1 MRGPLMKNP
10 TLLMGIAT
18 LVFLVVAFRLRH
30 PILLV
35 TAGIF
40 LIITY
45 QRFLHNYRL
54 HRTQKAKLQQ
64 REDAIDVPSREIR
77 EEEHNP

>member
-1 MRGPLMKNP
+1 MRNPLMKNP

-45 QRFLHNYRL
+45 QRFLNNYRL
-54 HRTQKAKLQQ
+54 HRTKKAKLQ
-64 REDAIDVPSREIR
+64 RMEDAIDVPSREVK
-77 EEEHNP
+77 EEETHR